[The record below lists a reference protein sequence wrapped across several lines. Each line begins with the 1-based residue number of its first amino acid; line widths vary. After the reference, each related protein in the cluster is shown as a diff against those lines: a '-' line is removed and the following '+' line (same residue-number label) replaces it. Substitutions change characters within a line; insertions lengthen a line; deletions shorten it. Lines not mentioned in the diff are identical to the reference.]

1 MTIHLAIGDMARVK
15 ITTEALR
22 AMKRDGEKIVCLTA
36 YDHLMAGILDR
47 AGVDLL
53 IVGDSVG
60 TVMQGRDTTVSVT
73 MEQMVYHC
81 EMVSRAAQRAFVVV
95 DMPFLSYQVSTEEAL
110 RNAGRMLKEG
120 LTEAVKVEGGRE
132 IAELVRRLTDAGIPV
147 MGHLG
152 LMPQSIHKYGTYKV
166 RGADPQESDRILGD
180 AQALEDAGAF
190 GMVLEKIP
198 SDLGR
203 EVTAQVG
210 IPTIGIGAGP
220 FTDGQVLV
228 SHDML
233 GLFTRFRPRFV
244 RRYAELSDQM
254 GEAVSRFCADVRGGE
269 FPGSDE
275 SY

>member
-1 MTIHLAIGDMARVK
+1 MARVK

-22 AMKRDGEKIVCLTA
+22 AMKRNGEKIVSLTA

-60 TVMQGRDTTVSVT
+60 TVLQGRDTTVSVT
-73 MEQMVYHC
+73 MDQMVYHC
-81 EMVSRAAQRAFVVV
+81 EMVSRAAGRAFVVV
-95 DMPFLSYQVSTEEAL
+95 DMPFLSYQVSTEEGL

-120 LTEAVKVEGGRE
+120 HAEAVKLEGGRE
-132 IAELVRRLTDAGIPV
+132 VVELVRRLTEAGIPV

-152 LMPQSIHKYGTYKV
+152 LMPQSIHKYGTYQV
-166 RGADPQESDRILGD
+166 RGIDPEESDRILSD
-180 AQALEDAGAF
+180 AQALEEAGAF

-198 SDLGR
+198 SELGR
-203 EVTAQVG
+203 QVTDAVG

-228 SHDML
+228 SHDAL

-244 RRYAELSDQM
+244 RRYAELADKM
-254 GEAVSRFCADVRGGE
+254 HEAVSSFCEDVRSGG
-269 FPGSDE
+269 FPGADE

>member
-1 MTIHLAIGDMARVK
+1 
-15 ITTEALR
+15 
-22 AMKRDGEKIVCLTA
+22 
-36 YDHLMAGILDR
+36 
-47 AGVDLL
+47 VDLL

-60 TVMQGRDTTVSVT
+60 TVLQGRDTTVSVT
-73 MEQMVYHC
+73 MEQMIYHC
-81 EMVSRAAQRAFVVV
+81 EMVSRAADRAFVVV
-95 DMPFLSYQVSTEEAL
+95 DMPFLSYQVSTEEGL

-120 LTEAVKVEGGRE
+120 HAEAVKLEGGKE
-132 IAELVRRLTDAGIPV
+132 VVQLVRRLTESGIPV

-152 LMPQSIHKYGTYKV
+152 LMPQSIHKYGSYQV
-166 RGADPQESDRILGD
+166 RGIDPEESDRILND
-180 AQALEDAGAF
+180 AQALEEAGAF

-198 SDLGR
+198 SDLGKQ
-203 EVTAQVG
+203 VTESVG

-228 SHDML
+228 SHDAL

-244 RRYAELSDQM
+244 RRYAELADKM
-254 GEAVSRFCADVRGGE
+254 HEAVSSFCEDVRAGG

>member
-1 MTIHLAIGDMARVK
+1 MARVK

-22 AMKRDGEKIVCLTA
+22 SMKRDGEKIVSLTA
-36 YDHLMAGILDR
+36 YDYLMAGILDR

-60 TVMQGRDTTVSVT
+60 TVLQGRDTTVSVT
-73 MEQMVYHC
+73 MDQMVYHC
-81 EMVSRAAQRAFVVV
+81 EMVSRAASRAFVVV
-95 DMPFLSYQVSTEEAL
+95 DMPFLSYQVSAEEGL

-120 LTEAVKVEGGRE
+120 HAEAVKLEGGRE
-132 IAELVRRLTDAGIPV
+132 VVKLVRRLTESGIPV

-152 LMPQSIHKYGTYKV
+152 LMPQSIHKYGSYQV
-166 RGADPQESDRILGD
+166 RGIDPEESDRILND
-180 AQALEDAGAF
+180 AQALEEAGAF

-198 SDLGR
+198 SDLGKQ
-203 EVTAQVG
+203 VTDAVG

-228 SHDML
+228 SHDAL

-244 RRYAELSDQM
+244 RRYAELADKM
-254 GEAVSRFCADVRGGE
+254 HEAVSSFCEDVRSGG
-269 FPGSDE
+269 FPGADE

>member
-1 MTIHLAIGDMARVK
+1 MARVK

-22 AMKRDGEKIVCLTA
+22 AMKRDGEKIVALTA
-36 YDHLMAGILDR
+36 YDHLMAGILDS

-73 MEQMVYHC
+73 MDQMLYHC
-81 EMVSRAAQRAFVVV
+81 EMVSRAAKRAFVAV
-95 DMPFLSYQVSTEEAL
+95 DMPFGSYQVSTEEGL

-120 LTEAVKVEGGRE
+120 HAEAAKLEGGRE
-132 IAELVRRLTDAGIPV
+132 IAGLVRRLTDAGIPV

-166 RGADPQESDRILGD
+166 RGQDPAESDRILQD
-180 AQALEDAGAF
+180 AQALEEAGAF
-190 GMVLEKIP
+190 AMVLEKIP
-198 SDLGR
+198 TELAR

-244 RRYAELSDQM
+244 RRYAELAGNMQ
-254 GEAVSRFCADVRGGE
+254 EAVSAFCTDVRGGE
-269 FPGSDE
+269 FPGPDE

>member
-1 MTIHLAIGDMARVK
+1 MARVK

-22 AMKRDGEKIVCLTA
+22 AMKRDGEKIACLTA

-60 TVMQGRDTTVSVT
+60 TVLQGRDTTVSVT
-73 MEQMVYHC
+73 MDQMVYHC
-81 EMVSRAAQRAFVVV
+81 EMVSRAADRAFVVV
-95 DMPFLSYQVSTEEAL
+95 DMPFLSYQVSTEEGL

-120 LTEAVKVEGGRE
+120 HAEAVKLEGGRE
-132 IAELVRRLTDAGIPV
+132 VVKLVRRLTESGIPV

-152 LMPQSIHKYGTYKV
+152 LMPQSIHKYGSYQV
-166 RGADPQESDRILGD
+166 RGIDPEESDRILND
-180 AQALEDAGAF
+180 AQALEEAGAF

-203 EVTAQVG
+203 QVTDAVG

-228 SHDML
+228 SHDTL

-244 RRYAELSDQM
+244 RRYAELADKM
-254 GEAVSRFCADVRGGE
+254 HEAVSSFCEDVRSGG
-269 FPGSDE
+269 FPGADE